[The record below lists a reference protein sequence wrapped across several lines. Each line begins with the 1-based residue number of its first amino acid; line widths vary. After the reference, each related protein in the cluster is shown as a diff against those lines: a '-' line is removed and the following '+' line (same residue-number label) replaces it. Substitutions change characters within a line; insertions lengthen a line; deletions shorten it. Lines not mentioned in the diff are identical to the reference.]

1 MKIYPAIDLHNGE
14 AVRLYKGDY
23 DKVTLYGNPVL
34 QAKKFKEDGATFLH
48 VVDLDGAKEGKSLNL
63 EAVKK
68 IIDEVKIDIELGGGI
83 RTISQIEYLLNLGI
97 KRVIL
102 GSVAL
107 NIDFVKEAIDKFGSE
122 KIVIGLDC
130 KNKMIATH
138 GWLNDTNINYI
149 DYALKLKEVGVKTII
164 FTDISK
170 DGTLEGI
177 NRNQTKDLIEATNL
191 DIVASGGAKSKEDVK
206 NAKEIGCFG
215 IILGKSIY
223 SNQINLKEIIEE
235 FED

>member
-23 DKVTLYGNPVL
+23 DKVTLYGDPVS

-83 RTISQIEYLLNLGI
+83 RTISQIEYLLNIGV

-107 NIDFVKEAIDKFGSE
+107 NIDFVKEAINKFGSE
-122 KIVIGLDC
+122 RIVIGLDC
-130 KNKMIATH
+130 KNKMIATN

-149 DYALKLKEVGVKTII
+149 DYAIKLKEVGVKTII

-177 NRNQTKDLIEATNL
+177 NLNQTKDLIDRTNL
-191 DIVASGGAKSKEDVK
+191 DIVASGGAKSKDDVK
-206 NAKEIGCFG
+206 RAKEIGCFG

>member
-177 NRNQTKDLIEATNL
+177 NGNQTKDLIEATNL